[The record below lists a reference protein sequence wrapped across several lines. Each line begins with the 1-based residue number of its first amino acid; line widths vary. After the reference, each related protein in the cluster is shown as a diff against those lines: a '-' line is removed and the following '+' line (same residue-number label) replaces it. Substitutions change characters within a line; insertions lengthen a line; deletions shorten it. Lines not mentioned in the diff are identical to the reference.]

1 MYKVCGTQTAINK
14 RKGRKLRM
22 NEFFPHLFEPW
33 KIGNCEIPNRIVL
46 TPMLMEV
53 AELDGTAGD
62 RAVAYYTERAKGG
75 TGLIQTEVT
84 RISDWTGCTGPRQL
98 SVYKRGRHYRG

>member
-1 MYKVCGTQTAINK
+1 
-14 RKGRKLRM
+14 M